1 MINLESMRFQNQD
14 GRLFSIRLLRKNEY
28 YGDDD
33 AFLYNLDEPSV
44 EFFDASGFDT
54 QENSEILG
62 YFTGIRCVISE
73 IFSERAQRSLPF
85 SEHLAVWSISDHNL
99 AHVQQ
104 WIAANLSEL
113 EKEFIRDLPFLPVSK
128 KATETPVAK
137 PRKTAVMPISPPRA
151 HQDIL
156 EERHVLE
163 VGLPAQACADPL
175 DSCERSASFLQQQ
188 LEAALRTLDIAET
201 AESDNKA
208 AAVQVRLHILDAK
221 RQVLKALGLLYKV

>member
-1 MINLESMRFQNQD
+1 MINLESMRFKNQD

-54 QENSEILG
+54 QENFEILG

-73 IFSERAQRSLPF
+73 IFSERAQRSVPF

-104 WIAANLSEL
+104 WIAANLSEV
-113 EKEFIRDLPFLPVSK
+113 EKEFIRDLPFLPLSK
-128 KATETPVAK
+128 KSKEIPVAK
-137 PRKTAVMPISPPRA
+137 PRKTAATPVNSPRA
-151 HQDIL
+151 HQDVL
-156 EERHVLE
+156 EERREFE
-163 VGLPAQACADPL
+163 VGLPAQACADPV

-208 AAVQVRLHILDAK
+208 VAVQVRLNILDAK
-221 RQVLKALGLLYKV
+221 RQVLKALSLLYKV